1 MINKNI
7 YHFFRIYPVLRQF
20 FYLCWNRLYFRLLG
34 IKYGKNLQVNNKL
47 YIRGCGSFEIG
58 NDFRFTSGDSINPI
72 CRNIRGEVYFDSPD
86 AKIVIGD
93 RVGMSSTCLRAKTSI
108 MIGNDVHI
116 GGDCL
121 IMDND
126 THPHNYIK
134 RRRGY
139 EFTASE
145 LTERELA
152 ELNPSAPII
161 IEDDVWIGARCQ
173 VLKGVTIGARSI
185 IAAGSVVTKD
195 IPCDV
200 IAGGVPCKVIRE
212 IKTPI
217 SQ

>member
-1 MINKNI
+1 
-7 YHFFRIYPVLRQF
+7 L
-20 FYLCWNRLYFRLLG
+20 
-34 IKYGKNLQVNNKL
+34 
-47 YIRGCGSFEIG
+47 
-58 NDFRFTSGDSINPI
+58 
-72 CRNIRGEVYFDSPD
+72 FDN
-86 AKIVIGD
+86 GY
-93 RVGMSSTCLRAKTSI
+93 
-108 MIGNDVHI
+108 
-116 GGDCL
+116 
-121 IMDND
+121 D

-139 EFTASE
+139 EFTVSE